1 MRVYKG
7 STESDVIT
15 DISSI
20 RQAIKLV
27 AFSKERVGKSGFT
40 SIIGDDI
47 RENRPV
53 ARHLSL
59 FKLVTTPLKPTLRNV
74 IGVKDVN
81 SLSPIV
87 IE

>member
-7 STESDVIT
+7 GTKGDVIT

-47 RENRPV
+47 RENSPV

-59 FKLVTTPLKPTLRNV
+59 FKP
-74 IGVKDVN
+74 GHDSVKTNFTEGHRSQGCEELIANGD
-81 SLSPIV
+81 
-87 IE
+87 